1 MISARALENGGF
13 LSLRLDLAKEV
24 NCYFLENEY
33 GDLSFFSVVL
43 NWVVNF
49 SMENK
54 YGPILSVEQKTIV
67 GNVNLAS
74 NCDYN
79 HGAIIRIC
87 ME

>member
-1 MISARALENGGF
+1 MAAF
-13 LSLRLDLAKEV
+13 SLRLDLAKEV
-24 NCYFLENEY
+24 NCHFLENEC

-49 SMENK
+49 STYNK
-54 YGPILSVEQKTIV
+54 YGPILSVGQKTIV

-74 NCDYN
+74 NPDYN
-79 HGAIIRIC
+79 DGAIIRIC

>member
-1 MISARALENGGF
+1 MAVF
-13 LSLRLDLAKEV
+13 SLQLDLAKEV
-24 NCYFLENEY
+24 NCHFLKNEY

-43 NWVVNF
+43 NREVNF
-49 SMENK
+49 SLYNK
-54 YGPILSVEQKTIV
+54 HGPILSVEQKTII

-74 NCDYN
+74 NHDYN